1 MQFIVS
7 ISDPRLDTNV
17 FDHPGLPQ
25 LDPSTL
31 LPVSAKSEKEKED
44 DKGGMQLNYY
54 YLIMFTVL
62 VTMLMWNFLIVE
74 MSKFKQKKVAASTML
89 NYDLWTIVSRKMN
102 IFKN

>member
-17 FDHPGLPQ
+17 FDHPGLSQ

-62 VTMLMWNFLIVE
+62 VTMLM
-74 MSKFKQKKVAASTML
+74 
-89 NYDLWTIVSRKMN
+89 
-102 IFKN
+102 